1 MKKDVNDKLKY
12 LLKLLTMIFL
22 ITSPIFDM
30 TFFHSRFTT
39 LIRIFIILVI
49 FISTIFLY
57 KDSRK
62 SLKYIIIF
70 YLLSASYLIVSYY
83 HSKSF
88 ISLFPNNFNYSFINE
103 LFTILKLIMPITFIY
118 SLYYQKLS
126 KKDFK
131 IIFISWSLFISL
143 QIIITNMF
151 KISLSSYSENIIKY
165 NIFEWNK
172 NIYYIESASKGYF
185 TYANMTSLTL
195 LMMLIYNFYFFIK
208 DNFKYII
215 LIFLISISM
224 LMLGT
229 RVSSVGGLL
238 TLICLIIC
246 YLFFVIIKKE
256 KFNKR
261 LFLLLSAIILWILL
275 LPISPYKNRNTEL
288 NKHNNVLNNNMDSND
303 TLEGEDLNDIKNN
316 DTKQEYIESIVNN
329 DLVPEY
335 FYKVYYSY
343 ENDPDFWINLIENT
357 KGKELTYRF
366 LERKII
372 QRVKNINNNKLD
384 TLFGLSNS
392 RVQNIHNIEMD
403 FICQYYSFGII
414 GSIILLSVYLI
425 MLIINIIKLIKKFSF
440 LNSINLITNL
450 LFCFCAYLTGNILCS
465 MTMIIVYSF
474 LSNFMVKIYDKLDTI
489 N

>member
-185 TYANMTSLTL
+185 TYANMTSLIL

-229 RVSSVGGLL
+229 RVSSIGGLL

-256 KFNKR
+256 KFNKH
-261 LFLLLSAIILWILL
+261 LFLLLSVIILWILL

-357 KGKELTYRF
+357 KEKELTYRF

-414 GSIILLSVYLI
+414 GSIILLGIYLI
-425 MLIINIIKLIKKFSF
+425 MLIFNV
-440 LNSINLITNL
+440 INLLKNFNFINFINLTANL
-450 LFCFCAYLTGNILCS
+450 LFCFCAYLTGNIICS

-474 LSNFMVKIYDKLDTI
+474 LCSYFIEEGNSI
-489 N
+489 

>member
-1 MKKDVNDKLKY
+1 MKKEVNDKLKY

-30 TFFHSRFTT
+30 TFFHSRITT

-83 HSKSF
+83 HNKSF

-143 QIIITNMF
+143 QIIITNIF
-151 KISLSSYSENIIKY
+151 EISLSSYSENIIKY

-224 LMLGT
+224 IMLGT
-229 RVSSVGGLL
+229 RVSSIGGLL
-238 TLICLIIC
+238 TLMCLIIC

-256 KFNKR
+256 KFNKH
-261 LFLLLSAIILWILL
+261 LFLLLSVIILWILL
-275 LPISPYKNRNTEL
+275 LPISPYKNRNIEL
-288 NKHNNVLNNNMDSND
+288 NKYNNVLNNNMDSND

-357 KGKELTYRF
+357 KEKELTYRF

-414 GSIILLSVYLI
+414 GSIILLGIYLI
-425 MLIINIIKLIKKFSF
+425 MLIFNV
-440 LNSINLITNL
+440 INLLKNFNFINFINLTANL

-474 LSNFMVKIYDKLDTI
+474 LSSYFIKEGNSI
-489 N
+489 

>member
-1 MKKDVNDKLKY
+1 MKKEVNDKLKY

-39 LIRIFIILVI
+39 LIRIFIIFVI

-62 SLKYIIIF
+62 SLKYLIIF

-143 QIIITNMF
+143 QIIITNIF

-172 NIYYIESASKGYF
+172 NVYYIESASKGYF
-185 TYANMTSLTL
+185 TYANMTSLIL

-208 DNFKYII
+208 DNFKYIR

-261 LFLLLSAIILWILL
+261 LFLLLSVIILWILL
-275 LPISPYKNRNTEL
+275 LPISPYKNRNIEL

-357 KGKELTYRF
+357 KEKELTYRF

-414 GSIILLSVYLI
+414 GSIILLGIYLI
-425 MLIINIIKLIKKFSF
+425 MLIFNVINLLKNFNF
-440 LNSINLITNL
+440 LNFINLTANL
-450 LFCFCAYLTGNILCS
+450 LFCFCAYLTGNIICS
-465 MTMIIVYSF
+465 ITMIIVYSF
-474 LSNFMVKIYDKLDTI
+474 LCSYFIEEGNSI
-489 N
+489 

>member
-30 TFFHSRFTT
+30 TFFHSRITT

-83 HSKSF
+83 HNKSF

-151 KISLSSYSENIIKY
+151 KISLSSYSDILIKY

-185 TYANMTSLTL
+185 TYANMTSLIL

-256 KFNKR
+256 KFNKH
-261 LFLLLSAIILWILL
+261 LFLLLFVIILWILL
-275 LPISPYKNRNTEL
+275 LPISPYKNRNIEL
-288 NKHNNVLNNNMDSND
+288 NKYNNVLNNNMDSND

-357 KGKELTYRF
+357 KEKELTYRF

-414 GSIILLSVYLI
+414 GSIILLGIYLI
-425 MLIINIIKLIKKFSF
+425 MLIFNV
-440 LNSINLITNL
+440 INLLKNFNFINFINLTANL

-474 LSNFMVKIYDKLDTI
+474 LSSYFIKEGNSI
-489 N
+489 

>member
-1 MKKDVNDKLKY
+1 MKKEVNDKLKY

-39 LIRIFIILVI
+39 LIRIFIIFVI

-131 IIFISWSLFISL
+131 IIFITWSLFISL

-185 TYANMTSLTL
+185 TYANMTSLIL

-261 LFLLLSAIILWILL
+261 LFLLLSVIILWILL

-357 KGKELTYRF
+357 KEKELTYRF

-414 GSIILLSVYLI
+414 GSIILLGIYLI
-425 MLIINIIKLIKKFSF
+425 MLIFNVINLLKNFNF
-440 LNSINLITNL
+440 LNFINLTANL
-450 LFCFCAYLTGNILCS
+450 LFCFCAYLTGNIICS
-465 MTMIIVYSF
+465 ITMIIVYSF
-474 LSNFMVKIYDKLDTI
+474 LCSYFIEEGNSI
-489 N
+489 